1 VKLREIARYEM
12 EYRLKSGSTWA
23 YAGILF
29 LVAIWMFLATADGA
43 AHANAPERIAG
54 ATVLIGLFGLLVT
67 AAIFGDAAVRDVEA
81 GMDPLLYS
89 APVTKATLL
98 GGRFLGAFAV
108 NAVVMLMIP
117 IGILVATW
125 IASTGAETV
134 GRFHLAAHVQPYFL
148 FQLPNLVLAGA
159 VLFAIGMLTRQVI
172 PVYLGAIGLFIG
184 YVIALNYV
192 GQIDNPLLVSLLDP
206 LGAATLMEVT
216 ELWTEAERNSRLVGL
231 PEPLAWNR
239 AIWLAIAAAVLV
251 QLYRGFR
258 FAHPDGGGRRGKA
271 RAAVVAPESGR
282 TLPVRVP
289 RAAGSFGLRTTLRQT
304 LAVARNALAE
314 VAASRWWVVVLLAC
328 TGLTMLWGWNV
339 GDTVF
344 DTSTWPVTLLV
355 IESVLSSR
363 NAPILYVLIALYAG
377 ELVWRER
384 TAGTSQIADA
394 APVPEGAAL
403 LGRFLALAAMLV
415 MFLAATMVGGLLIQA
430 LQGYY
435 HFEIGLYLRA
445 VFGMRLA
452 DCLLLA
458 ALAMTVHVIVN
469 HKYVGHLLVVL
480 AFAAPFA
487 LQAIRLIG
495 HHLLLYGTDPG
506 WMYSDMNGFG
516 PYPAAFAWFKAYWAA
531 WALLLLLLAVL
542 FWVRGPETG
551 VQRRLRLMFA
561 RFTGPIA
568 RTAGI
573 AIVLILGLG
582 GFIFYNTN
590 VLNEYVPV
598 TQVGRRQ
605 AEYEKR
611 YGRYEHVAQPVI
623 ADVALRVE
631 LHPGEQAA
639 ELRGTYRL
647 VNRSAGA
654 IDSVHVFLDPDVEA
668 RALTWDRP
676 AQAVLVDEAVGYRIF
691 ALGEPLEPGAS
702 LRLAF
707 DVALRSRGFPN
718 GGLETDVA
726 GNGTYLSRMRMPF
739 IGYQPMLELT
749 DGEARK
755 RFGLAPQPPVPGH
768 DDARA
773 RRHRW
778 GPTDADLVLVDAII
792 GTDADQTA
800 ITPGVLRRSWTE
812 NGRRYFH
819 YETETPIAFGGTIFS
834 ARYAILEDRW
844 RDVALRI
851 FHHPGHADN
860 LDRMLRGMKA
870 SLDYY
875 TAQFG
880 PYPYSELRI
889 AEIPRYEGFGVAHPL
904 TIGFTENVFFSR
916 VREGEVDQPFY
927 GTAHEVAHTWWGG
940 VVRGAGV
947 RGAGLL
953 SESLANYSAMMVTE
967 KAYGPEAGERVY
979 DFQMER
985 YIRGRS
991 AQSREVPVLEVE
1003 DQPYIAY
1010 RKGAIA
1016 LMTLRD
1022 HIGEAALNA
1031 ALRRYFERHRDAG
1044 PPYPTSRD
1052 LHAEL
1057 RAATPDSLRHLL
1069 TDWFETVTLWKLKT
1083 GRAVAEPAGTGAYAV
1098 TLDLSAAK
1106 VRADSVGNE
1115 TEVPMHDLVEV
1126 GIFAADGDDGPGAPL
1141 YLQRHR
1147 IRSGEQTIR
1156 VIVPRMPARA
1166 GIDPRR
1172 RLIERERDDNVVD
1185 VEPAPDITPAPSAPP
1200 PP

>member
-1 VKLREIARYEM
+1 MKLREIVRYEV
-12 EYRLKSGSTWA
+12 EYRRRSGSTWA

-29 LVAIWMFLATADGA
+29 FVAIWMFLATADGA
-43 AHANAPERIAG
+43 AHANAPDRIAG
-54 ATVLIGLFGLLVT
+54 ATVLIGLFGMLVT

-81 GMDPLLYS
+81 GMDPLLYTS
-89 APVTKATLL
+89 PVGKATYL

-108 NAVVMLMIP
+108 NAVVMLAIP
-117 IGILVATW
+117 LGILTATW

-134 GRFHLAAHVQPYFL
+134 GRFHLAAHVEPYFL
-148 FQLPNLVLAGA
+148 FQLPNLLFVGA
-159 VLFAIGMLTRQVI
+159 VLFATGMLTRQVV

-192 GQIDNPLLVSLLDP
+192 GRLDDPLLVSLLDP
-206 LGAATLMEVT
+206 LGIATLMEVT
-216 ELWTEAERNSRLVGL
+216 EFWTEAERNSRLVGL
-231 PEPLAWNR
+231 PGPLAWNR
-239 AIWLAIAAAVLV
+239 ALWLGVAAAVLV
-251 QLYRGFR
+251 QLHRSFR
-258 FAHPDGGGRRGKA
+258 FAHPDEGGGRPGKA
-271 RAAVVAPESGR
+271 RTAVVAAEPGR
-282 TLPVRVP
+282 PLPVQVP
-289 RAAGSFGLRTTLRQT
+289 RVAGSFGFRTTLRQT
-304 LAVARNALAE
+304 LAVARNSLAE
-314 VAASRWWVVVLLAC
+314 VAASRWWAVVLLAC

-384 TAGTSQIADA
+384 ASGTSQIADA
-394 APVPEGAAL
+394 TPVPEGAAL

-469 HKYVGHLLVVL
+469 HKYVGHLVVML

-487 LQAIRLIG
+487 LQAIKLIG

-516 PYPAAFAWFKAYWAA
+516 PYPAAFTWFKLYWAA
-531 WALLLLLLAVL
+531 WALLLLVAAVL

-551 VQRRLRLMFA
+551 IRRRLGQAFA
-561 RFTGPIA
+561 RLTGPIA
-568 RTAGI
+568 RTAGFAI
-573 AIVLILGLG
+573 ALILGLG

-590 VLNEYVPV
+590 VLNQYVPV
-598 TQVGRRQ
+598 TRVGARQ
-605 AEYEKR
+605 ADYEKR
-611 YGRYEHVAQPVI
+611 YARYEHIAQPTI
-623 ADVALRVE
+623 AAVALRVE
-631 LHPGEQAA
+631 LHPREPAA
-639 ELRGTYRL
+639 ELRGTYQL
-647 VNRSAGA
+647 VNRSAEA
-654 IDSVHVFLDPDVEA
+654 IDSVHVYLEPGVEA
-668 RALTWDRP
+668 RSLAFDRP
-676 AQAVLVDEAVGYRIF
+676 AEAVLVDEAVGYRIF
-691 ALGEPLEPGAS
+691 ALEVPLEPGAS
-702 LRLAF
+702 IRFAF
-707 DVALRSRGFPN
+707 DVAVRSRGFPN
-718 GGLETDVA
+718 SGFQTDVV
-726 GNGTYLSRMRMPF
+726 GNGTYFNRMRMPF

-749 DGEARK
+749 DGESRK
-755 RFGLAPQPPVPGH
+755 RFGLAPQPQAPGP
-768 DDARA
+768 DDALA

-778 GPTDADLVLVDAII
+778 GPTDADLVHVEAII

-800 ITPGVLRRSWTE
+800 ITPGVLRRSWTDK
-812 NGRRYFH
+812 GRRYFH
-819 YETETPIAFGGTIFS
+819 YETETPIAYGGTVFS
-834 ARYAILEDRW
+834 ARYAVLEDRW
-844 RDVALRI
+844 HDVALRVL
-851 FHHPGHADN
+851 HHPGHSDN

-889 AEIPRYEGFGVAHPL
+889 AEIPRYEGFGIAHPL

-916 VREGEVDQPFY
+916 VREGEVDQSFY

-940 VVRGAGV
+940 IVRGAAV

-967 KAYGPEAGERVY
+967 KAYGPEAGQRVY

-991 AQSREVPVLEVE
+991 AQSREVPVLEVG

-1022 HIGEAALNA
+1022 HIGEEAVNG

-1044 PPYPTSRD
+1044 PPYPTSLD
-1052 LHAEL
+1052 LHADL
-1057 RAATPDSLRHLL
+1057 RAVTPDSLRYLL

-1083 GRAVAEPAGTGAYAV
+1083 ERAVVEPAGAGKYVV

-1106 VRADSVGNE
+1106 VRADSIGNE
-1115 TEVPMHDLVEV
+1115 TEVPMDDLVEV
-1126 GIFAADGDDGPGAPL
+1126 GVFAPDGDGGRGAPL

-1147 IRSGEQTIR
+1147 IRGGAQTIR
-1156 VIVPRMPARA
+1156 VSVPRMPARA
-1166 GIDPRR
+1166 GIDPRQ
-1172 RLIERERDDNVVD
+1172 RLVEREREDNVVE
-1185 VEPAPDITPAPSAPP
+1185 VEAFSASP
-1200 PP
+1200 